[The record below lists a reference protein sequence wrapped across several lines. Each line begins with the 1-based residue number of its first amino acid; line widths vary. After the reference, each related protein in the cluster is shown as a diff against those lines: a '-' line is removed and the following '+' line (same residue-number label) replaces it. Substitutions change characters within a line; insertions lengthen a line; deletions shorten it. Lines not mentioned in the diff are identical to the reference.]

1 MSVILGGLGI
11 LSEWCQF
18 YLKSFLGCISER
30 EVRQQMLKFG
40 VLNMEGGVPWWVC
53 GCGRSTLQIFKGP
66 LRISMAMCEVHL
78 IINWGI
84 CTILSSTPLYFYFSG
99 WRCWQPH
106 STVVRPFLNSPSACS
121 QPTRNQI
128 YPFTRVFISMQE
140 QDSMASLKS

>member
-66 LRISMAMCEVHL
+66 LRISMPMCEVHL

-99 WRCWQPH
+99 WRCWQPTRLQLGPF
-106 STVVRPFLNSPSACS
+106 STAHLLVVSPQGIRFTLSLEFSS
-121 QPTRNQI
+121 QCRSRIQWH
-128 YPFTRVFISMQE
+128 
-140 QDSMASLKS
+140 L